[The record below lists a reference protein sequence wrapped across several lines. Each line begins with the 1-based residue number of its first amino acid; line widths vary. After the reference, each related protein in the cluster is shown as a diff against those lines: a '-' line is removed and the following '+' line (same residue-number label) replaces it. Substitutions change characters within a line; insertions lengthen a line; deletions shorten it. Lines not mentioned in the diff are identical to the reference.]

1 MSTLTTCRPRTRY
14 CAVALLGLSSGLPL
28 SLSSST
34 LQAWFT
40 EDNIGIIV
48 LGFLNI
54 VGLSYVLKWLWAP
67 LLDRLTLSFLG
78 RRKSWI
84 ISMQLALIGVLWCM
98 SYLQPSQ
105 HPYLLMGLGAILAF
119 FSATQDIAVDAYR
132 AEILQ
137 VKERGLGSALNVTGY
152 RLALLIAGA
161 MALLL
166 ADHIGW
172 DYTYKIMAGILLFC
186 SVLTFFTPEP
196 CVLVQPASL
205 KEAFF
210 GPLQDFF
217 ARPNAFALIFVVIL
231 YKLGEA
237 YALSLTTPFLLRGL
251 SFSLTEVALL
261 NKVIGLGS
269 MILGGISGG
278 LWMMRLGLFRS
289 LFVFGI
295 LAALTNILFVI
306 LAIVGKNMI
315 LAGIVIFFENF
326 CSGMS
331 STAFVAFLM
340 ALCNPKFTAMQY
352 ACLSAVASI
361 GRVVIGSTS
370 GILVHYLGW
379 TNFYWLSTLICV
391 PGLYLLWY
399 SHDMVCF
406 KEPEGTL
413 EGV

>member
-1 MSTLTTCRPRTRY
+1 MATCAPRTRY
-14 CAVALLGLSSGLPL
+14 AAVTLLGLSSGLPL

-54 VGLSYVLKWLWAP
+54 VGLAYVLKWLWAP
-67 LLDRLTLSFLG
+67 LLDRLSLSFLG
-78 RRKSWI
+78 RRKGWI
-84 ISMQLALIGVLWCM
+84 IGMQWALVAVLWWM
-98 SYLQPSQ
+98 SSLQPAQ
-105 HPYLLMGLGAILAF
+105 QPGLLMGLAALLAF

-152 RLALLIAGA
+152 RVAMLIAGA

-172 DYTYKIMAGILLFC
+172 GNTYKIMAGVLLFC
-186 SVLTFFTPEP
+186 SILTFFTPEP
-196 CVLVQPASL
+196 CVLVRPTSL
-205 KEAFF
+205 KDAFF

-217 ARPNAFALIFVVIL
+217 SRPNAFALIFVVIL

-251 SFSLTEVALL
+251 AFSLTEVALL
-261 NKVIGLGS
+261 NKVIGLGA
-269 MILGGISGG
+269 MILGGIGG
-278 LWMMRLGLFRS
+278 GFWMMRLGLFRS

-295 LAALTNILFVI
+295 LAALTNILFVV

-315 LAGIVIFFENF
+315 LAGTVIFFENF

-331 STAFVAFLM
+331 NTAFVAFLM

-379 TNFYWLSTLICV
+379 TNFYWLSAVICL

-406 KEPEGTL
+406 QEPEGTL
-413 EGV
+413 TEGV